1 MAIYKRWGAVV
12 KVLIQDIIIKNRIR
26 IDTGDISDL
35 MESISK
41 YGLLNPI
48 TVTKDF
54 ELIAGFR
61 RLEACK
67 ALGMTEIECN
77 VVNIQSKI
85 DKLLIEADENLTRK
99 DLTVLEIER
108 YEDEKRYM
116 MSNGLQRIRL
126 WIIRLFKRILSWI
139 RRNILKRAY

>member
-1 MAIYKRWGAVV
+1 M
-12 KVLIQDIIIKNRIR
+12 KVRIQDIKIKSRIR

-48 TVTKDF
+48 TVTEEF
-54 ELIAGFR
+54 ELLAGYR

-67 ALGMTEIECN
+67 ALGMTEIDCN
-77 VVNIQSKI
+77 VVNVQSDI
-85 DKLLIEADENLTRK
+85 DRLLIEADENLTRK

-108 YEDEKRYM
+108 FEDEKRYM
-116 MSNGLQRIRL
+116 MAHGLEKIRL
-126 WIIRLFKRILSWI
+126 WIIRLIKKIVSWF
-139 RRNILKRAY
+139 RRKILKRAY

>member
-1 MAIYKRWGAVV
+1 M
-12 KVLIQDIIIKNRIR
+12 KVLIQDIKVKSRIR

-48 TVTKDF
+48 TVTEEF
-54 ELIAGFR
+54 ELLAGFR

-67 ALGMTEIECN
+67 ALGMTEIDCN
-77 VVNIQSKI
+77 VVNVRSDI
-85 DKLLIEADENLTRK
+85 DRLLIEADENLTRK

-108 YEDEKRYM
+108 FEDEKRYM
-116 MSNGLQRIRL
+116 MAHGLEKIRL
-126 WIIRLFKRILSWI
+126 WIIRIIKKIVSWF
-139 RRNILKRAY
+139 RRKILKRAY

>member
-1 MAIYKRWGAVV
+1 VRGGRVV
-12 KVLIQDIIIKNRIR
+12 KVRIQDIIVKSRIR

-48 TVTKDF
+48 TVTEEF
-54 ELIAGFR
+54 ELLAGFR

-77 VVNIQSKI
+77 VVNVRTGI

-108 YEDEKRYM
+108 FEDEKRYM
-116 MSNGLQRIRL
+116 MAHGLEKIRL
-126 WIIRLFKRILSWI
+126 WIIRLIKRIVSWF

>member
-1 MAIYKRWGAVV
+1 MKV
-12 KVLIQDIIIKNRIR
+12 KIDDIIIKNRIR

-48 TVTKDF
+48 TVTEDF
-54 ELIAGFR
+54 ELLAGFR

-67 ALGMTEIECN
+67 VLGMTEIECN
-77 VVNIQSKI
+77 VVTVRSSI

-116 MSNGLQRIRL
+116 MSHGLDKIRL
-126 WIIRLFKRILSWI
+126 WIIRLFKKILSWF

>member
-1 MAIYKRWGAVV
+1 V
-12 KVLIQDIIIKNRIR
+12 KVLIQDIKVKSRIR

-48 TVTKDF
+48 TVTEEF
-54 ELIAGFR
+54 ELLAGFR

-67 ALGMTEIECN
+67 ALGMTEIDCN
-77 VVNIQSKI
+77 VVNVRSDI
-85 DKLLIEADENLTRK
+85 DRLLIEADENLTRK

-108 YEDEKRYM
+108 FEDEKRYM
-116 MSNGLQRIRL
+116 MAHGLEKIRL
-126 WIIRLFKRILSWI
+126 WIIRLIKKIVSWF
-139 RRNILKRAY
+139 RRKILKRAY

>member
-1 MAIYKRWGAVV
+1 M
-12 KVLIQDIIIKNRIR
+12 KVRIQDIKIKSRIR

-48 TVTKDF
+48 TVTEDF
-54 ELIAGFR
+54 ELLAGFR

-67 ALGMTEIECN
+67 TLGMTEIECN
-77 VVNIQSKI
+77 VVNVESRI
-85 DKLLIEADENLTRK
+85 DKLFIEADENLTRK
-99 DLTVLEIER
+99 DLTVREIER

-116 MSNGLQRIRL
+116 LAHGLEKVRL
-126 WIIRLFKRILSWI
+126 WFIRIFKIIMSWI
-139 RRNILKRAY
+139 RRNIFRRAY

>member
-1 MAIYKRWGAVV
+1 MIV
-12 KVLIQDIIIKNRIR
+12 KLPISDIIIKSRIR
-26 IDTGDISDL
+26 IDIGDVSDL

-48 TVTKDF
+48 TVTEDH

-67 ALGMTEIECN
+67 ALSMTEIECN
-77 VVNIQSKI
+77 IVPVQSKI

-99 DLTVLEIER
+99 ELTVLEIER

-116 MSNGLQRIRL
+116 QARGLEKIRL
-126 WIIRLFKRILSWI
+126 WIIRTIKRIISWF
-139 RRNILKRAY
+139 RRNVLKKAY

>member
-1 MAIYKRWGAVV
+1 V
-12 KVLIQDIIIKNRIR
+12 KVRIQDIIVKSRIR

-48 TVTKDF
+48 TVTEEF
-54 ELIAGFR
+54 ELLAGFR

-77 VVNIQSKI
+77 VVNVRTGI

-108 YEDEKRYM
+108 FEDEKRYM
-116 MSNGLQRIRL
+116 MAHGLEKIRL
-126 WIIRLFKRILSWI
+126 WIIRLIKRIVSWF